1 VSAKLF
7 TPLSLKWWFE
17 DRSTGKI
24 VVAQQ
29 PNILL
34 VLCLVALGA
43 AWIWSDSLAVVV
55 ISKICWLTWS
65 ADELFRGVNPWR
77 RALGLVVGVLTLV
90 S

>member
-1 VSAKLF
+1 MSGKLSS
-7 TPLSLKWWFE
+7 PLSLKWWFE
-17 DRSTGKI
+17 DRSTGRV

-29 PNILL
+29 PNLL
-34 VLCLVALGA
+34 LLLCLVALGA
-43 AWIWSDSLAVVV
+43 AWIWSDSLAVAV

-77 RALGLVVGVLTLV
+77 RVLGVVVGVVTLV

>member
-1 VSAKLF
+1 MSGKLSS
-7 TPLSLKWWFE
+7 PLSLKWWFE
-17 DRSTGKI
+17 DRSTGRV

-29 PNILL
+29 PNLL
-34 VLCLVALGA
+34 LLLCLVALGA
-43 AWIWSDSLAVVV
+43 AWIWSDSLAVKV

-77 RALGLVVGVLTLV
+77 RVLGVVVGIVTLV